1 EEDKQR
7 ELLKY
12 RLAYLREST
21 VNWCAALGTVLANDE
36 VINGVSERGG
46 YPVEQ
51 KKMMQW
57 SMRITA
63 YADRL
68 LRGLETVDW
77 PEPLVEMQR
86 NWIGKSIGASV
97 RFAVPEADGQHI
109 EVFTTRVD
117 TISGVNA
124 LVLAPE
130 QELVGTLTT
139 EAQRDEVEAYIAQT
153 KKKSEL
159 DRMADVKAV
168 SGAFTGSYALHPL
181 TGKDVPI
188 WIADY
193 VLAGYGT
200 GAVMAV
206 PSGDQRDYLFSTH
219 FGLPII
225 PISDAQRLDER
236 ADPTKEGRYINSGII
251 NGMTYHEAVET
262 LIAKLESI
270 GAGEATV

>member
-1 EEDKQR
+1 
-7 ELLKY
+7 
-12 RLAYLREST
+12 
-21 VNWCAALGTVLANDE
+21 CAALGTVLANDE
-36 VINGVSERGG
+36 VVNGVSERGG

-63 YADRL
+63 YAERL
-68 LRGLETVDW
+68 LSGLETIDW

-86 NWIGKSIGASV
+86 NWIGKSVGANV
-97 RFAVPEADGQHI
+97 RFAVPALGADHTV
-109 EVFTTRVD
+109 EVFTPRVAA
-117 TISGVNA
+117 IYGVNA

-130 QELVGTLTT
+130 HEWVEQLTT
-139 EAQRDEVEAYIAQT
+139 EEYRADITSYIAQT

-159 DRMADVKAV
+159 DRMADARSV
-168 SGAFTGSYALHPL
+168 SGAFTGSHAVHPL
-181 TGKDVPI
+181 TGEEVPI

-225 PISDAQRLDER
+225 PISDAQQLDGQ
-236 ADPTKEGRYINSGII
+236 ADPTKEGRYVNSGI
-251 NGMTYHEAVET
+251 
-262 LIAKLESI
+262 
-270 GAGEATV
+270 